1 MPSAE
6 DLILVSVDDHV
17 VEPTTLF
24 DAHLPEKWKEF
35 APRSVHKDDGT
46 DVWVYQDAEI
56 PNIGLNAVAGRPPE
70 EYNIDPTSY
79 EMIRTGCY
87 DIHKPVPDINRN
99 GLLRSTRFPTFVRIC
114 LPRFSPSK
122 YPY

>member
-17 VEPTTLF
+17 VEPPTLF

-35 APRSVHKDDGT
+35 APRSVHKGDGT
-46 DVWVYQDAEI
+46 DVWGYQDAEI

-70 EYNIDPTSY
+70 QYNIQPTSY
-79 EMIRTGCY
+79 DMIRDGCY
-87 DIHKPVPDINRN
+87 DIHPRIQDMSPHRV
-99 GLLRSTRFPTFVRIC
+99 LRSLC
-114 LPRFSPSK
+114 
-122 YPY
+122 